1 MAKLPRTFTADDAA
15 PRWTSADMGEAIEAA
30 CLRLATKKGK
40 NKGKVLVNAWWRS
53 GDGLAIQV
61 NVETGCAYDY
71 VEGRSYGAKAFADIA
86 CGLSLVDF
94 MATYGRLSSAPS
106 RVAVI
111 ENRKPQVPAES
122 VVASTWAT
130 MASEGPSPEILAWL
144 ASRGI
149 DLAAIRSGVAMLT
162 PDACTSLSSSSCAGW
177 LRFNGRS
184 GIVVAPLRSASTG
197 DVSALQCR
205 AISPATT
212 KENKR
217 RFVGETTD
225 FSGTPRAYGFPH
237 LVVAGSTVVLTEGMA
252 DTWAAESLLPPDVV
266 VVGATTAGSMVKLA
280 PFLKQAKSVVV
291 VRHMDALSGDGA
303 GQRGAKAVVD
313 ALAGVSSHF
322 HWPDFLQ
329 SLLPLG
335 FDALPHFA
343 SGFDLSDACRLC
355 LGAGVDVG
363 ALARAFASAIGIN
376 PAPSS
381 FAGGQ
386 LFPVDVE
393 WNQ

>member
-1 MAKLPRTFTADDAA
+1 M
-15 PRWTSADMGEAIEAA
+15 
-30 CLRLATKKGK
+30 
-40 NKGKVLVNAWWRS
+40 
-53 GDGLAIQV
+53 
-61 NVETGCAYDY
+61 
-71 VEGRSYGAKAFADIA
+71 
-86 CGLSLVDF
+86 
-94 MATYGRLSSAPS
+94 
-106 RVAVI
+106 
-111 ENRKPQVPAES
+111 
-122 VVASTWAT
+122 
-130 MASEGPSPEILAWL
+130 
-144 ASRGI
+144 
-149 DLAAIRSGVAMLT
+149 
-162 PDACTSLSSSSCAGW
+162 
-177 LRFNGRS
+177 
-184 GIVVAPLRSASTG
+184 APLRSASTG

-335 FDALPHFA
+335 FDALPHF
-343 SGFDLSDACRLC
+343 SCGFDLSDACRLC